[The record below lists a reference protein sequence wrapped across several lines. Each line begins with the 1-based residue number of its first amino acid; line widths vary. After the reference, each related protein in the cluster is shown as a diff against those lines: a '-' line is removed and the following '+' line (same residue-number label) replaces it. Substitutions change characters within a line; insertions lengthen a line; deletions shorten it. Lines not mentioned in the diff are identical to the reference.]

1 MSHMNIVKFHV
12 KQDFVE
18 EFLNIF
24 KEATLSPGQI
34 SAKLVQID
42 DNKYCS
48 MGLWDSKDSM
58 DKAMP
63 DMIGF
68 LDTIRHMLEEIS
80 EELGVT
86 DPASGPLIM
95 EH

>member
-12 KQDFVE
+12 KQDSVE

-42 DNKYCS
+42 
-48 MGLWDSKDSM
+48 
-58 DKAMP
+58 
-63 DMIGF
+63 
-68 LDTIRHMLEEIS
+68 
-80 EELGVT
+80 
-86 DPASGPLIM
+86 
-95 EH
+95 

>member
-12 KQDFVE
+12 KQDSVE

-42 DNKYCS
+42 DNKFCS